1 MTALEARRTSARKL
15 VPTLCYNCVA
25 GPDFMQVIVEDG
37 VATGIEPNHRA
48 VGVQQTGDNL
58 LGLPPCRPA
67 TGTPSPGRTRRSWGW
82 SGVTDFLE
90 TANDSFH

>member
-48 VGVQQTGDNL
+48 VGVHPGAGRPCVRAY
-58 LGLPPCRPA
+58 GLVPIIH
-67 TGTPSPGRTRRSWGW
+67 
-82 SGVTDFLE
+82 
-90 TANDSFH
+90 TASASR